1 MIGLKR
7 GTVKLVPHNSKW
19 AILFEKEKQI
29 LKKTFGNTILAIEH
43 IGSTAIP
50 GIPAKPIIDINVG
63 VESLDVA
70 RNMKKKFEKLDYEH
84 RPFVPGK
91 TKDDLKWQ
99 ELYVKG
105 PGAKRT
111 HHVHVTVL
119 GNNYWKNDLLF
130 RDFLRKNPKR
140 AKQYAE
146 LKMELAE
153 KHADDRGTYTKSKEH
168 FINETINRAKE
179 QLKNQIYR

>member
-1 MIGLKR
+1 MIGLRR
-7 GTVKLVPHNSKW
+7 GIVRLVPYNPKW
-19 AILFEKEKQI
+19 AELFEKEKDL
-29 LKKTFGNTILAIEH
+29 LKKNFGDTILAIEH

-50 GIPAKPIIDINVG
+50 SIPAKPIIDINIG

-70 RNMKKKFEKLDYEH
+70 RSMKKKFEKLGYEH

-105 PGAKRT
+105 PEAKRT

-130 RDFLRKNPKR
+130 RDYLQKNANR
-140 AKQYAE
+140 AKQYTE
-146 LKMELAE
+146 LKQMLAE
-153 KHADDRGTYTKSKEH
+153 RHADDRGTYTKNKEQ
-168 FINETINRAKE
+168 FINETLEMAK
-179 QLKNQIYR
+179 K

>member
-7 GTVKLVPHNSKW
+7 GTVKLVPHNPKW
-19 AILFEKEKQI
+19 AELFDEEKQL
-29 LKKTFGNTILAIEH
+29 LKKTFGDTILAIEH

-50 GIPAKPIIDINVG
+50 GISAKPIIDINVG

-70 RNMKKKFEKLDYEH
+70 RSMKEKFEKLGYEH
-84 RPFVPGK
+84 RPFAPGK

-105 PGAKRT
+105 PEAKRT

-130 RDFLRKNPKR
+130 RDYLRKNANR
-140 AKQYAE
+140 AKQYTN
-146 LKMELAE
+146 LKQVLAE
-153 KHADDRGTYTKSKEH
+153 KHAEDRGTYTKNKEQ
-168 FINETINRAKE
+168 FINETLEMAK
-179 QLKNQIYR
+179 K

>member
-19 AILFEKEKQI
+19 AELFEEEKQI
-29 LKKTFGNTILAIEH
+29 LKKTFGDTILAIEH
-43 IGSTAIP
+43 IGSTAVP

-70 RNMKKKFEKLDYEH
+70 QSMKEKFEKLGYEH

-105 PGAKRT
+105 PEARRT
-111 HHVHVTVL
+111 HYVHVTVL
-119 GNNYWKNDLLF
+119 GNNHWENDLLF
-130 RDFLRKNPKR
+130 RDYLRKNPER

-146 LKMELAE
+146 LKEQLAQNY
-153 KHADDRGTYTKSKEH
+153 ADDRGTYTKNKGQ
-168 FINETINRAKE
+168 FINATLEMARK
-179 QLKNQIYR
+179 

>member
-7 GTVKLVPHNSKW
+7 GTVKLVPHNPKW
-19 AILFEKEKQI
+19 AEFFEEEKQL
-29 LKKTFGNTILAIEH
+29 LKRIFGDTILAIEH

-50 GIPAKPIIDINVG
+50 GMSAKPIIDINVG

-70 RNMKKKFEKLDYEH
+70 RGMKEKFEKLGYEY

-91 TKDDLKWQ
+91 TKSDLKWQ

-105 PGAKRT
+105 PEAKRT
-111 HHVHVTVL
+111 HYIHVTVY
-119 GNNYWKNDLLF
+119 GNNYWENDLLF
-130 RDFLRKNPKR
+130 RDYLRKNPTR

-146 LKMELAE
+146 LKETLAK
-153 KHADDRGTYTKSKEH
+153 KHADDRRIYTKSKEQ
-168 FINETINRAKE
+168 FINKTLEMVKKIKP
-179 QLKNQIYR
+179 L